1 METPLSLDPPQPWP
15 GQKPP
20 EGQPHVWQGKEFGFG
35 DLIDTINP
43 LQHIPVVST
52 LYRAITGDEIGNVP
66 RVVGDTLF
74 GGPLGFITGMVNV
87 ALREESGKDLGEH
100 MLALVTPEGAGDPA
114 AGTQVASKPA
124 ADGDGG
130 GATAVAGKDAPDTAP
145 AAVHATAAVETAAAG
160 QAMPPA
166 VATGGTT
173 RSISPFQ
180 VAARGDGDGDAKQ
193 AFLAQSA
200 ASQRRL
206 LGPAAAAGARGSMGA
221 ATARP
226 LNNTPVPLQL
236 PPIPGFAQGR
246 PMRSSMAAATTVAA
260 AAMPA
265 QPVPTALPASTAG
278 NAAPPS
284 NPPVEISQR
293 MLDALDKYARMQ
305 QDRSGQPAADRGG
318 RIDVSQ

>member
-20 EGQPHVWQGKEFGFG
+20 AGQPHVWQGKEFGFG

-100 MLALVTPEGAGDPA
+100 VLAMVTPEGAGDPA

-124 ADGDGG
+124 ADGDSA
-130 GATAVAGKDAPDTAP
+130 GAAAIAGKNTPDAAP
-145 AAVHATAAVETAAAG
+145 AAAHATAAAVETAAAG

-166 VATGGTT
+166 IATGGTT

-180 VAARGDGDGDAKQ
+180 VAARGDGDGDANP

-206 LGPAAAAGARGSMGA
+206 LGPAAGARGSMGA

-226 LNNTPVPLQL
+226 LNNTPIPLQL

-265 QPVPTALPASTAG
+265 QPVPTALPASAAG
-278 NAAPPS
+278 NAALPS

-293 MLDALDKYARMQ
+293 MLDALNKYARMQ
-305 QDRSGQPAADRGG
+305 QDRSGQPAAYRGG
-318 RIDVSQ
+318 RVDVSQ

>member
-15 GQKPP
+15 GPKPP
-20 EGQPHVWQGKEFGFG
+20 EGRPHVWQEQEFGFG
-35 DLIDTINP
+35 DLIDALNP
-43 LQHIPVVST
+43 LQHIPIVGT

-74 GGPLGFITGMVNV
+74 GGPLGFITGMINV
-87 ALREESGKDLGEH
+87 ALREESGKDFGEH
-100 MLALVTPEGAGDPA
+100 MLALVTPEGAGDA
-114 AGTQVASKPA
+114 VAGTAVATKPA
-124 ADGDGG
+124 AADEG
-130 GATAVAGKDAPDTAP
+130 GASVTAIAGKDAPDAAAPVAHGRAAAETAV
-145 AAVHATAAVETAAAG
+145 AGQATLPAAAG
-160 QAMPPA
+160 
-166 VATGGTT
+166 GTI
-173 RSISPFQ
+173 RSASPFQ
-180 VAARGDGDGDAKQ
+180 VAARGDGGGDGRQ

-206 LGPAAAAGARGSMGA
+206 LGPAAAVEARSNVGA

-246 PMRSSMAAATTVAA
+246 PMRSGMAAAAVAA

-265 QPVPTALPASTAG
+265 QAVPTALPASTAG
-278 NAAPPS
+278 NAALPS

-305 QDRSGQPAADRGG
+305 QERSARPAERGG
-318 RIDVSQ
+318 RIDVAQ